1 MTAHGTP
8 GAAPKALTL
17 DDCAVL
23 ARERIDPAV
32 WDFVQG
38 GAGEERTLSR
48 NLLAFDR
55 VCLRTRVLTGAS
67 EVDTSVTVLG
77 RRWAAP
83 VGVAP
88 MAYHTMVHPE
98 GETATVR
105 AAGEAGLPVV
115 VSTFAGKPF
124 EELAAAAGSPLWLQ
138 VYCFRDRSTTRQ
150 LVERAERAGFEAIV
164 LTVDAPRLGRRLR
177 DLRNDFRLPGG
188 IVPANLP
195 RADYSSP
202 SGHGRTELDPGL
214 DWSVVTWLR
223 SISALPV
230 LLKGITTAEDAA
242 LALAAGVDGLVVS
255 NHGGRQLDGGL
266 ASLEML
272 AEVAGAVDG
281 RCPVLLDGGVR
292 RGTDVLT
299 ALALGADAVLL
310 GRPVLHG
317 LALAG
322 QTGVAEVFDI
332 LAGEFE
338 DALLLTGTRSAAEAG
353 PAVLDRAARESLV
366 RESPVPAP
374 AAPELAVPEPAAPG
388 PSAPAGRSQLPG
400 VLRKEELHASVSDP
414 VLDTMNFLNEVTTRY
429 PDAVSFAPGRPY
441 EGFFDTEQ
449 LFGHL
454 RRYLDHLA
462 EQGDTPEAVRTK
474 LFQYGPTAGLIN
486 GLIADSL
493 REDEGIDVDP
503 ASIVVTVGCQEAMFL
518 TLRALFAG
526 PRDVLLATSP
536 CYVGITGAASLL
548 GIPVTAVGEG
558 PEGLSCAAV
567 EAAVGAERARGR
579 RPRALYVV
587 PDHSNPSGT
596 TMPRRAREDLLAL
609 AERLDLLLIEDN
621 PYRLVSTG
629 ERLPTLKALDT
640 GRRVVHLG
648 SYSKTAFPGARIG
661 FVVADQ
667 PVRDAAGAGGLLADE
682 LAKIKSMVTVNTP
695 PLSQA
700 AVAGMLLAAGGR
712 LSALN
717 AGPAAHYGEVLAA
730 VLEQLE
736 RHFPEERRRALGL
749 RWNVPDGGFFLA
761 VEVPFPADEP
771 ALLRSAG
778 EHGVIWTPMSYFYP
792 QGGGERTVR
801 LSFSYLTRAEVE
813 DGIARLAGFVEA
825 EAAAAASTAA
835 AAAAVAGHDGPGR

>member
-1 MTAHGTP
+1 MTADTARS
-8 GAAPKALTL
+8 AAPQALTL
-17 DDCAVL
+17 DDYAAL
-23 ARERIDPAV
+23 ARERLDPSL
-32 WDFVQG
+32 WDFIQG

-55 VCLRTRVLTGAS
+55 MRLRTRVLTGVS

-88 MAYHTMVHPE
+88 MAYHTLVHPG
-98 GETATVR
+98 GEIATVQ
-105 AAGEAGLPVV
+105 AAGVAGLPVV
-115 VSTFAGKPF
+115 VSTFAGQPF
-124 EELAAAAGSPLWLQ
+124 DKLAAAASSPLWLQ
-138 VYCFRDRSTTRQ
+138 VYCFRDRETTRQ
-150 LVERAERAGFEAIV
+150 LIERAEQAGFEALV
-164 LTVDAPRLGRRLR
+164 LTVDTPRLGRRLR
-177 DLRNDFRLPGG
+177 DLRNDFRLPAG

-195 RADYSSP
+195 PADYSSP
-202 SGHGRTELDPGL
+202 SGHGRAELDPAL
-214 DWSVVTWLR
+214 DWSVVSWLR
-223 SISALPV
+223 SVSNLPV
-230 LLKGITTAEDAA
+230 LLKGITTGEDATRA
-242 LALAAGVDGLVVS
+242 IEAGVDGVIVS
-255 NHGGRQLDGGL
+255 NHGGRQLDGTYGTLEVL
-266 ASLEML
+266 AD
-272 AEVAGAVDG
+272 VAGAVGG

-317 LALAG
+317 LAVAG
-322 QTGVAEVFDI
+322 QTGVTGVFDI
-332 LAGEFE
+332 LVGEFE
-338 DALLLTGTRSAAEAG
+338 DALLLTGTRSAADAG
-353 PAVLDRAARESLV
+353 PAVLEPGPST
-366 RESPVPAP
+366 VPAP
-374 AAPELAVPEPAAPG
+374 RAAAPAEQ
-388 PSAPAGRSQLPG
+388 PSTPG

-414 VLDTMNFLNEVTTRY
+414 VLDTMNFLNEVTIRY
-429 PDAVSFAPGRPY
+429 PEAVSFAPGRPY

-449 LFGHL
+449 LFTHI

-462 EQGDTPEAVRTK
+462 EQGDTPEGIRTK

-493 REDEGIDVDP
+493 RKDEGIDVTP

-518 TLRALFAG
+518 TVRALFAG
-526 PRDVLLATSP
+526 PQDVLLTTSP
-536 CYVGITGAASLL
+536 CYVGITGAAALL
-548 GIPVTAVGEG
+548 GIPVTAIEEG
-558 PEGLSCAAV
+558 PDGLSCAAV
-567 EAAVGAERARGR
+567 EAAVLAERARGR

-587 PDHSNPSGT
+587 PDHSNPSGN
-596 TMPRRAREDLLAL
+596 TMPRQTREDLLAL

-629 ERLPTLKALDT
+629 TRLPTLKSLDT

-667 PVRDAAGAGGLLADE
+667 PVEDASGATGLLADE

-700 AVAGMLLAAGGR
+700 AVAGLLLAADGR
-712 LSALN
+712 LSELN
-717 AGPAAHYGEVLAA
+717 AGPAAHYGDVLAA

-736 RHFPEERRRALGL
+736 RHFPEARRRELGIS
-749 RWNVPDGGFFLA
+749 WNVPSGGFFLT
-761 VEVPFPADEP
+761 VNVPFAVDNT
-771 ALLRSAG
+771 ALLRSAE

-792 QGGGERTVR
+792 QGGGEHEMR
-801 LSFSYLTRAEVE
+801 LSFSYLTRADVE
-813 DGIARLAGFVEA
+813 DGIARLARFVEA
-825 EAAAAASTAA
+825 EAAATA
-835 AAAAVAGHDGPGR
+835 VDGPGR

>member
-1 MTAHGTP
+1 MTAHDTRA
-8 GAAPKALTL
+8 AAPKALTL
-17 DDCAVL
+17 DDCAAL
-23 ARERIDPAV
+23 ARERVDPAV

-55 VCLRTRVLTGAS
+55 VCLRTRVLTGVS

-105 AAGEAGLPVV
+105 AAGAAGLPVV
-115 VSTFAGKPF
+115 VSTFAGQPF
-124 EELAAAAGSPLWLQ
+124 EELAAAASSPLWLQ

-177 DLRNDFRLPGG
+177 DLRNDFRLPEG

-195 RADYSSP
+195 PADYSSP

-214 DWSVVTWLR
+214 DWSVVSWLR
-223 SISALPV
+223 SVTALPV

-255 NHGGRQLDGGL
+255 NHGGRQLDGGY

-317 LALAG
+317 LAVAG
-322 QTGVAEVFDI
+322 QTGVADVFDI
-332 LAGEFE
+332 LVGEFE

-353 PAVLDRAARESLV
+353 PAVLEPATAAS
-366 RESPVPAP
+366 
-374 AAPELAVPEPAAPG
+374 AVPESA
-388 PSAPAGRSQLPG
+388 APAGRPQAPG

-414 VLDTMNFLNEVTTRY
+414 VLDTMNFLNEVTIRY
-429 PDAVSFAPGRPY
+429 PEAVSFAPGRPY

-548 GIPVTAVGEG
+548 GIPVTAVEEG
-558 PEGLSCAAV
+558 PQGLSCAAV
-567 EAAVGAERARGR
+567 ESAVRAERARGR

-648 SYSKTAFPGARIG
+648 SYSKSVFPGARIG

-712 LSALN
+712 LSELN

-749 RWNVPDGGFFLA
+749 DWNAPSGGFFLA
-761 VEVPFPADEP
+761 VEVPFPADEA

-778 EHGVIWTPMSYFYP
+778 EYGVIWTPMSYFYP

-813 DGIARLAGFVEA
+813 DGIARLARFVEA
-825 EAAAAASTAA
+825 EAAAATV
-835 AAAAVAGHDGPGR
+835 AAAVHDGPGR